1 MSFRGLL
8 RPGQGFQKFAVLR
21 REGEVTSK
29 GRPCTGALSRCGEF
43 YGIITKTNPAEV
55 ERLKQLGATVTCSIV
70 QRGTTVRA
78 KATDILEL
86 QSHDCDQCGSPRR
99 FLVHGDPRNP
109 GELGHFL
116 VYNVEERTDLK

>member
-8 RPGQGFQKFAVLR
+8 RPGQGFRKFAVLR

-29 GRPCTGALSRCGEF
+29 GRPRTGALSRCGEF
-43 YGIITKTNPAEV
+43 YGTISKSSPDVV
-55 ERLKQLGATVTCSIV
+55 ERYK
-70 QRGTTVRA
+70 QRGTTVTNTIIQRGMTVLA
-78 KATDILEL
+78 QDNDVLEL
-86 QSHDCDQCGSPRR
+86 VQPDSEDGKPRR

-109 GELGHFL
+109 AELGHFL